1 MSRPPM
7 LAPDLRR
14 ALGFKVEVIR
24 VRRYVVLR
32 FGELVGYAEDEPGA
46 DALIRERIGECE
58 PSTCG
63 ACNERAPWGESS
75 P

>member
-1 MSRPPM
+1 MTRPPM
-7 LAPDLRR
+7 MAPDLRR

-32 FGELVGYAEDEPGA
+32 FGEFVGYAENEAGA
-46 DALIRERIGECE
+46 DALIRERIGE
-58 PSTCG
+58 PSACG
-63 ACNERAPWGESS
+63 ACEERAPLGESS